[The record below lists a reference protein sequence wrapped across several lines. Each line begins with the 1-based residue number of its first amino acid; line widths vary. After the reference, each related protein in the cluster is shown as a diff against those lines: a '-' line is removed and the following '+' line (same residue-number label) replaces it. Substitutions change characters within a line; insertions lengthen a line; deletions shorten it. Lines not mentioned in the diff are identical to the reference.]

1 MVTSLGQL
9 LKRNIMKKL
18 ALLALATISL
28 ALIACGP
35 SKLKMQE
42 TSSMCDVLI
51 EVRQVLNDSISLYV
65 GNVLYLN
72 SKQIVADDMY
82 PLHVSTRDPAEFE
95 KLTATDEVNSD
106 EELLNYLRRKAP
118 DMMNFGLVIGE
129 TAYNEIGFEEQAA
142 IDKLIKVFQKVQG
155 GSLTLFHEKDGELTD
170 MKKLY

>member
-1 MVTSLGQL
+1 
-9 LKRNIMKKL
+9 MKKL
-18 ALLALATISL
+18 FLVALATISL
-28 ALIACGP
+28 AFMACGP
-35 SKLKMQE
+35 SKIQMQE
-42 TSSMCDVLI
+42 ASSMSDVLI

-95 KLTATDEVNSD
+95 KLTATDEIKSD

-118 DMMNFGLVIGE
+118 DMLNVGIVIGE
-129 TAYNEIGFEEQAA
+129 TAYNEIGFEEAA
-142 IDKLIKVFQKVQG
+142 AVAKLTKIFQQIQG
-155 GSLTLFHEKDGELTD
+155 GSLTLFHEKNGELTD

>member
-1 MVTSLGQL
+1 
-9 LKRNIMKKL
+9 MKKL
-18 ALLALATISL
+18 FLVALATISL
-28 ALIACGP
+28 ALMACGP
-35 SKLKMQE
+35 SKIQMQE
-42 TSSMCDVLI
+42 ASSMSDVLV

-95 KLTATDEVNSD
+95 KLTATDEINSD

-118 DMMNFGLVIGE
+118 DMMNVGIVIGE
-129 TAYNEIGFEEQAA
+129 TAYNEIGFEEAA
-142 IDKLIKVFQKVQG
+142 AVAKLTKIFQQIQG
-155 GSLTLFHEKDGELTD
+155 GSLTLFHEKEGQLTD